1 MSLAFLLLSLFTLT
15 LTSLFVT
22 SAVREELIS
31 LAEANLKRHAESI
44 ATLMGK
50 SMDDVALT
58 AEQRRRL
65 VSEMVRLSGEFQG
78 RMCIVNWEGEVLED
92 SDPQGEKQVKKY
104 FEVYEALNGRYHY
117 ELRGDTLYLAV
128 PILAKGRTQ
137 GAVYASRPLLEVDQ
151 LMSGLYERT
160 QTAGLAVLLLSAA
173 LSLLLGRSVTNP
185 VKKLSEG
192 VRKISRGDY
201 DFRLKLRRGD
211 ELGRL
216 ASDVDRMA
224 ANLASHREVLMQF
237 VSDASHELKTPIASV
252 KALTEGLQDGALD
265 DPETA
270 QRFLTLLSSEA
281 DRMQNLVES
290 LLCLQRLEGEPE
302 LKRESFELAEAVR
315 SVIEPFAL
323 SHQISVQGEAGFV
336 FADRQAVFQILNN
349 LTSNGIRAGEPVEVR
364 WDVKADSVE
373 ISVSDRGSGL
383 AEEELEKVF
392 QRFYRTEQS
401 RSRESGG
408 TGLGLSICR
417 RLVEAHGERIWLE
430 NRPGGGLSAHFTL
443 QKSSN
448 SSSP

>member
-1 MSLAFLLLSLFTLT
+1 M
-15 LTSLFVT
+15 VT
-22 SAVREELIS
+22 V
-31 LAEANLKRHAESI
+31 AETNLRRHAESI
-44 ATLMGK
+44 AALMGK
-50 SMDDVALT
+50 SMDEVALT
-58 AEQRRRL
+58 AEQRRRI
-65 VSEMVRLSGEFQG
+65 VSEMVRLSDEFEG

-92 SDPQGEKQVKKY
+92 SDPKGEKQVKKY
-104 FEVYEALNGRYHY
+104 SEVYEALNGRYRS
-117 ELRGDTLYLAV
+117 ELRVDTLYLAV

-137 GAVYASRPLLEVDQ
+137 GAVYASRPLLEIDQ
-151 LMSGLYERT
+151 LMSGLFERIK
-160 QTAGLAVLLLSAA
+160 TAALVVLLLGAA

-192 VRKISRGDY
+192 VRRISRGDY

-224 ANLASHREVLMQF
+224 ANLASHREVLMQL

-265 DPETA
+265 NPETA
-270 QRFLTLLSSEA
+270 RRFLTLLSSEA

-302 LKRESFELAEAVR
+302 LKREPFDLGELAR
-315 SVIEPFAL
+315 SLVEPLAL
-323 SHQISVQGEAGFV
+323 SRDISIQGTQVFV
-336 FADRQAVFQILNN
+336 LADRQAVSQILNN
-349 LTSNGIRAGEPVEVR
+349 LISNGLRAGEPVEVT
-364 WDVKADSVE
+364 WTATADGVE
-373 ISVSDRGSGL
+373 VSVSDRGPGL

-417 RLVEAHGERIWLE
+417 RLVEAHGEKIWLE
-430 NRPGGGLSAHFTL
+430 NRECGGLSALFTL
-443 QKSSN
+443 SKGH
-448 SSSP
+448 